1 MVNFIVSSYFQLT
14 DHLTT
19 LGEPPTA
26 SMCTSIRG
34 VKKDHPN
41 RRVCLRGEKATHHR
55 RAVGGY
61 FCREGAWMS
70 LRVGAKVRLTIVR
83 VTVTAAVLLFSVMD
97 YALSVGFGLARAVRQ
112 HYRTFGASLA
122 PGGATLLAAA
132 PPPKPSVVVIG
143 GSFAGLRV
151 QRELSD
157 NFDVTVV
164 DLKEYFE
171 YTPGV
176 LRLYTQPEVRHTG
189 SNPRLADPRQVHYS
203 HV

>member
-1 MVNFIVSSYFQLT
+1 
-14 DHLTT
+14 
-19 LGEPPTA
+19 
-26 SMCTSIRG
+26 
-34 VKKDHPN
+34 
-41 RRVCLRGEKATHHR
+41 
-55 RAVGGY
+55 
-61 FCREGAWMS
+61 
-70 LRVGAKVRLTIVR
+70 
-83 VTVTAAVLLFSVMD
+83 MD